1 MKTALERA
9 IDHFGG
15 QKRLAER
22 IGTSQSQ
29 VWYWLRSAKKGV
41 PGEFALAIER
51 ESDGAIKRQEL
62 RPDLYPSERNAAA

>member
-9 IDHFGG
+9 VEHFGG

-29 VWYWLRSAKKGV
+29 VWYWLREAKKGV
-41 PGEFALAIER
+41 PGEYALAIER
-51 ESDGAIKRQEL
+51 ESEGAISRRDL
-62 RPDLYPSERNAAA
+62 RPDLYPPEAAA